1 MANIT
6 TRNLTSTTVTSSNL
20 NKGSSLTH
28 NELDSNFLNLNN
40 EKIDVLNP
48 DIQGNLKIDGTSTS
62 TVGSLVFNEASDN
75 GVHNI
80 SIKSPTA
87 LAANV
92 AFTLP
97 DNDGN
102 ANEVLITD
110 GSGNLS
116 WSATFAG
123 DITEVVAGTHLSG
136 GGASGSVTLNVDTS
150 AISINDLS
158 DVNTTGVANG
168 KILKY
173 DSTTSKFIVADD
185 TDTGITDVVSDTTPQ
200 LGGNLDVN
208 GNNIVAVS
216 NGSINIDA
224 KTGGTGKVNIKGDH
238 SYSSAPEYLPQPGV
252 VVDDQGMKVSGS
264 GYTDILVAHRS
275 TTGFQN
281 YSFEVGHEYGSSSY
295 AAGGSAGSFGF
306 AAYSNSQGLFYPG
319 TVSGV
324 IGDGGDVND
333 SSANVTNNGI
343 QIRTNNTGGR
353 DFGSADKVAA
363 EFREA
368 TTKFMDNHLV
378 LSESS
383 DHITVAT
390 TNNGDLKFEA
400 NEIVNKV
407 KDAGGTLQTAGEFRD
422 YAYTENTT
430 NADDTS
436 ATTKYDTILD
446 IDRGIRIGSTTN
458 EFSSTGAAPNN
469 NNAAY
474 NLSGIIVGNT
484 GNTWPAIDII
494 SNGQGVDGSNPL
506 RNRLGDSAA
515 GGAFTNFPNAQ
526 FNFKASNGTAASPSA
541 LGSGKRM
548 GQINFYGH
556 DGTGYGGDSDA
567 APSVTITTSANE
579 TFSGDTRGGKIIFDV
594 LPSGQS
600 GGTGTTSN
608 DRIVGLSLTGSE
620 LVVNPGKSVSGVD
633 TRFDCDFKVR
643 GSTTDDIFVV
653 DAGTEKTQV
662 KNLSLTGDMDVNG
675 QKLVTASNGNL
686 IIEPNGTGQIRAK
699 TNIIEQHNANGLV
712 IHNGNQGTHNGANF
726 GAPEGDS
733 TGSSM
738 LFNTGIQVEGNGQY
752 EYPALVLKNNS
763 ITGYNNLWAAKARPT
778 GGTDYNDD
786 TYLQDDDIIFRFFG
800 AGYQGD
806 DGAGNGVFS
815 YGSATVDLYATEDHS
830 ASQNGGGFRVKTLNT
845 GTAAASNAE
854 TEKFRIEDD
863 VRVNPA
869 GLNVDFRVHGENTD
883 NVMRLDASKDKLQ
896 MNGVF
901 RLHQASSDPSSNLEN
916 GDMYYNTS
924 THKFRGYANGAW
936 VDLH

>member
-48 DIQGNLKIDGTSTS
+48 DIQGNLKIDGTSSS

-116 WSATFAG
+116 WSATYAG

-136 GGASGSVTLNVDTS
+136 GGASGSVTLNLDTS
-150 AISINDLS
+150 ALSINALS
-158 DVNTTGVANG
+158 DVDTTGVANN

-173 DSTTSKFIVADD
+173 NSSTSKFEIADD
-185 TDTGITDVVSDTTPQ
+185 SGSTFVGLTDTPANFTSAGSKFVKVNSGASALEFVAVSPLENLSEDSTPQ
-200 LGGNLDVN
+200 LGGDLDVLA
-208 GNNIVAVS
+208 NNITS
-216 NGSINIDA
+216 
-224 KTGGTGKVNIKGDH
+224 
-238 SYSSAPEYLPQPGV
+238 
-252 VVDDQGMKVSGS
+252 
-264 GYTDILVAHRS
+264 
-275 TTGFQN
+275 
-281 YSFEVGHEYGSSSY
+281 
-295 AAGGSAGSFGF
+295 
-306 AAYSNSQGLFYPG
+306 
-319 TVSGV
+319 
-324 IGDGGDVND
+324 
-333 SSANVTNNGI
+333 SSANITV
-343 QIRTNNTGGR
+343 
-353 DFGSADKVAA
+353 SAD
-363 EFREA
+363 
-368 TTKFMDNHLV
+368 TTDKEIHL
-378 LSESS
+378 
-383 DHITVAT
+383 
-390 TNNGDLKFEA
+390 
-400 NEIVNKV
+400 KV

-422 YAYTENTT
+422 YDYVENTT
-430 NADDTS
+430 NADSST
-436 ATTKYDTILD
+436 AATKYDTILD
-446 IDRGIRIGSTTN
+446 IDRGVRIGSTTN
-458 EFSSTGAAPNN
+458 EFSSTGASPNN

-515 GGAFTNFPNAQ
+515 GGAFVNFPNAQ

-556 DGTGYGGDSDA
+556 DGTAYGGDSDA

-579 TFSGDTRGGKIIFDV
+579 TFSGDSRGGKLIIDV

-608 DRIVGLSLTGSE
+608 DRIVGLSLTGAE
-620 LVVNPGKSVSGVD
+620 LVVNPDNKNLD
-633 TRFDCDFKVR
+633 
-643 GSTTDDIFVV
+643 FVV
-653 DAGTEKTQV
+653 NGDTNSNILKIDAGDETLEI
-662 KNLSLTGDMDVNG
+662 GG
-675 QKLVTASNGNL
+675 KLITTSNGNL
-686 IIEPNGTGQIRAK
+686 TIEPNGTGQIRAK

-733 TGSSM
+733 SGSSM

-763 ITGYNNLWAAKARPT
+763 INGYNNLWAAKARPT
-778 GGTDYNDD
+778 SGSDYNDD
-786 TYLQDDDIIFRFFG
+786 TYLQDDDVIFRFFG

-815 YGSATVDLYATEDHS
+815 YGSATVDLYASEDHS
-830 ASQNGGGFRVKTLNT
+830 SSANGGGFRVKTLNT

-883 NVMRLDASKDKLQ
+883 NVIRLDASKDKLQ